1 MGVYLMPC
9 VISHVVILSSDQAA
23 DHHKDA
29 GVFRK
34 LMDLVA
40 R

>member
-9 VISHVVILSSDQAA
+9 VISHVVISGSDQAA
-23 DHHKDA
+23 DQHKDA

-34 LMDLVA
+34 RMDIVA